1 MRLQLHHVALAVPK
15 LEPALAFYQS
25 VLGLK
30 LLNRPASLTSRGVW
44 LGLGDLQLHLIEHPR
59 APFPDEAAHGRQS
72 HLALRVSDYDKALAH
87 VREAGVEVTEGVS
100 GLKQF
105 FFYDPAGNTV
115 EMIQD

>member
-1 MRLQLHHVALAVPK
+1 MRLALHHVALAVPQ

-25 VLGLK
+25 ILGLE
-30 LLNRPASLTSRGVW
+30 LLDRPKSLTSKGVW

-72 HLALRVSDYDKALAH
+72 HLALRISDYAQALEH
-87 VREAGVEVTEGVS
+87 VRGAGVEVTEGVS